1 MFSDTNGQKGKK
13 NENNSKKVYIQKQR
27 YFSKY
32 RGVLQNT
39 IKKKHFYNNKSK
51 KQIERKNMRAG
62 KKEKYT
68 KNMRRTQKINNFRT
82 DVEIVFFFLQFFC
95 IYFFKNIIN
104 QMINYL
110 Y

>member
-1 MFSDTNGQKGKK
+1 
-13 NENNSKKVYIQKQR
+13 
-27 YFSKY
+27 
-32 RGVLQNT
+32 
-39 IKKKHFYNNKSK
+39 
-51 KQIERKNMRAG
+51 MRAG

-82 DVEIVFFFLQFFC
+82 DVEIVFFCNFFVFTFL
-95 IYFFKNIIN
+95 KTTIN

>member
-39 IKKKHFYNNKSK
+39 IIKKKHFYNNKSK

-82 DVEIVFFFLQFFC
+82 DVEIVFFALFL
-95 IYFFKNIIN
+95 
-104 QMINYL
+104 YL
-110 Y
+110 LF